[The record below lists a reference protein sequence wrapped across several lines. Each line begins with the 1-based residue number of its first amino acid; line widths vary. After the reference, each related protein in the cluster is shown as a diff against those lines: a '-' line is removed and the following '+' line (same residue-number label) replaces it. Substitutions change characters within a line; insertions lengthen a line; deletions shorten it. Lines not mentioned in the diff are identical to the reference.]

1 VTQYEKQP
9 EYGDGRRLHLNENTA
24 GCSPRVIEALR
35 RLTAQDL
42 GFYPDYSSVNR
53 AAAKFL
59 GVDEERLLLTN
70 GLDEGLLAAS
80 IAYLQ
85 REPHNGAA
93 GAPRNGD
100 ADSLAPGPDGDRK
113 AVTDA
118 ASADTRPEAV
128 IVEPAFGM
136 YADCVGAVGGRAM
149 FVEPG
154 PELAFPLN
162 ATLAAITP
170 STRLVFLTSPGNPSG
185 LAISREALRAV
196 ARRTSPDA
204 LVFLDEAYAD
214 FAEGNFL
221 DELAQWPNVVIGRTF
236 AKSYG
241 LAGLRVGAVIGAADA
256 IARLRRSL
264 PPYTLNAVAAA
275 ILPVALDD
283 QAYIDWYRQQVS
295 ASRALVYDA
304 CDRLGLTY
312 WRSEAN
318 FVLLRVGARASDI
331 VRQMAERRVFVRDR
345 STEPGCDGCI
355 RVTTGVIE
363 DTRAALTALEE
374 ILCVGA

>member
-1 VTQYEKQP
+1 MTQYERQP

-35 RLTAQDL
+35 KLTAQDL
-42 GFYPDYSSVNR
+42 GFYPDYGPVNR
-53 AAAKFL
+53 AAATFL
-59 GVDEERLLLTN
+59 GVDEDRLLLTN

-85 REPHNGAA
+85 REPRSA
-93 GAPRNGD
+93 D
-100 ADSLAPGPDGDRK
+100 ADA
-113 AVTDA
+113 
-118 ASADTRPEAV
+118 RPEA
-128 IVEPAFGM
+128 IIIEPAFGM
-136 YADCVGAVGGRAM
+136 YADCVGAVGGRAR
-149 FVEPG
+149 FVAPG
-154 PELAFPLN
+154 PQLAFPLDE
-162 ATLAAITP
+162 TLAAITP
-170 STRLVFLTSPGNPSG
+170 GTRLIFLTSPGNPSG
-185 LAISREALRAV
+185 LPIPRDALRAI
-196 ARRTSPDA
+196 ARRASSDA

-214 FAEGNFL
+214 FAAENFL

-241 LAGLRVGAVIGAADA
+241 LAGLRAGAVIGAADA

-275 ILPVALDD
+275 ILPAALDD
-283 QAYIDWYRQQVS
+283 QAYIDWYRQQVA

-363 DTRAALTALEE
+363 DTRAALAALEE
-374 ILCVGA
+374 VLCVGA

>member
-1 VTQYEKQP
+1 MTNQYERQP

-35 RLTAQDL
+35 GLTAQDL
-42 GFYPDYSSVNR
+42 GFYPDYSPVNR
-53 AAAKFL
+53 AAAAFL
-59 GVDEERLLLTN
+59 GVDEDRVLLTN

-85 REPHNGAA
+85 REPQSASGDTRA
-93 GAPRNGD
+93 GAD
-100 ADSLAPGPDGDRK
+100 ANAT
-113 AVTDA
+113 AT
-118 ASADTRPEAV
+118 ASADARPEAV
-128 IVEPAFGM
+128 IIEPAFGM
-136 YADCVGAVGGRAM
+136 YADCVGAVGGRTT
-149 FVEPG
+149 FVAPG
-154 PELAFPLN
+154 PELAFPLD
-162 ATLAAITP
+162 ATLAAIAP
-170 STRLVFLTSPGNPSG
+170 RTRLVFLTSPGNPSG
-185 LAISREALRAV
+185 LAIPRDALRAI

-214 FAEGNFL
+214 FATENFL
-221 DELAQWPNVVIGRTF
+221 DELPQWPNVVIGRTF

-241 LAGLRVGAVIGAADA
+241 LAGLRAGAVIGAADA

-264 PPYTLNAVAAA
+264 PPYTLNAVAAK
-275 ILPVALDD
+275 ILPVAFDD
-283 QAYIDWYRQQVS
+283 QAYIDWYRQQV
-295 ASRALVYDA
+295 AESRALVYDA
-304 CDRLGLTY
+304 CDRLGVTY

-355 RVTTGVIE
+355 RITTGVIE
-363 DTRAALTALEE
+363 DTRAALAALEE

>member
-1 VTQYEKQP
+1 MTQYEKQP

-42 GFYPDYSSVNR
+42 GFYPDYSAVNR

-85 REPHNGAA
+85 RESRSGVAGSAGDGASA
-93 GAPRNGD
+93 TGPGATAD
-100 ADSLAPGPDGDRK
+100 ADAD
-113 AVTDA
+113 TDA
-118 ASADTRPEAV
+118 DARPEAV

-136 YADCVGAVGGRAM
+136 YADCVGAVGGRAL
-149 FVEPG
+149 FVSPG
-154 PELAFPLN
+154 AELAFPLD
-162 ATLAAITP
+162 ATLAAITRR
-170 STRLVFLTSPGNPSG
+170 TRLVFLTSPGNPSG
-185 LAISREALRAV
+185 LAIPRESLRAI

-214 FAEGNFL
+214 FADGNFL

-241 LAGLRVGAVIGAADA
+241 LAGLRAGAVIGAADP

-283 QAYIDWYRQQVS
+283 QAYIDWYRHQV
-295 ASRALVYDA
+295 AESRALVYDA